1 MQKLELRN
9 LAEYD
14 MGSVEVLFNQALNS
28 IYLDCED
35 RPLLKKDRTL
45 TLQIKIKPR
54 EVSENADLEDVVSEI
69 SVKTALPDKEARS
82 QIIVPVKKL
91 GGFGFEP
98 DRRSA
103 RGMDPNQQTLPIE
116 DDAE

>member
-1 MQKLELRN
+1 MQKLTLETLDQ
-9 LAEYD
+9 YD
-14 MGSVEVLFNQALNS
+14 MGSVAVLFNQALNA

-45 TLQIKIKPR
+45 TLQIKIKPH
-54 EVSENADLEDVVSEI
+54 EVSDNADLEDVVSEI
-69 SVKTALPDKEARS
+69 SVKTSLPDKEARS

-103 RGMDPNQQTLPIE
+103 KGFDADQPTLGLKADE
-116 DDAE
+116 